1 MDFQKFNPKIHDS
14 SKVAELIINSTSY
27 HNFSGL
33 SLKELKNSLYSK
45 ITKNKFFFEN
55 IYLLVE
61 DNHYWGVII
70 FSYNKKSNS
79 LIKLA
84 KLLVNLKINEF
95 IEKLYLIF
103 LNNNIEIKNDDVY
116 LDLIY
121 IESKFRNDGK
131 GTFLLNKLI
140 QLIKHENKKQIVL
153 HVSSNNLV
161 ARNFY
166 EKLGFEYNVRYK
178 NIGDNNFLA
187 MTYNLNL
194 NLNEKRI

>member
-1 MDFQKFNPKIHDS
+1 MDFQKFNTKIHDS

-33 SLKELKNSLYSK
+33 SLKELKNNLYSK

-61 DNHYWGVII
+61 DNHYLGVII

-84 KLLVNLKINEF
+84 KLLLNLKINEF

-103 LNNNIEIKNDDVY
+103 LKNNIEIENDDVY

-140 QLIKHENKKQIVL
+140 ELIKLENKKQIVL
-153 HVSSNNLV
+153 HVGSNNLA

-166 EKLGFEYNVRYK
+166 EKLGFEYNIGHK
-178 NIGDNNFLA
+178 NIADNNFLA
-187 MTYNLNL
+187 MTYNLN
-194 NLNEKRI
+194 

>member
-1 MDFQKFNPKIHDS
+1 MDFQKFNTKIHDS

-27 HNFSGL
+27 HNFHGL
-33 SLKELKNSLYSK
+33 SLKELKNNLYSK

-61 DNHYWGVII
+61 DNLYLGVII

-84 KLLVNLKINEF
+84 KLLLNLKINEF
-95 IEKLYLIF
+95 IEKSYLIF
-103 LNNNIEIKNDDVY
+103 LKNNIEIENDDVY

-140 QLIKHENKKQIVL
+140 ELIKLENKKQIVL
-153 HVSSNNLV
+153 HVGSNNLA

-166 EKLGFEYNVRYK
+166 EKLGFEYNIGHK
-178 NIGDNNFLA
+178 NIADNNFLA
-187 MTYNLNL
+187 MTYNLN
-194 NLNEKRI
+194 

>member
-1 MDFQKFNPKIHDS
+1 MDFQKFNTKIHDS

-27 HNFSGL
+27 HNFHGL
-33 SLKELKNSLYSK
+33 SLKELKNNLYSK

-61 DNHYWGVII
+61 DNHYLGVII

-84 KLLVNLKINEF
+84 KLLLNLKINEF

-103 LNNNIEIKNDDVY
+103 LKNNIEIENDEVY
-116 LDLIY
+116 LYLIY

-140 QLIKHENKKQIVL
+140 ELIKLENKKQIVL
-153 HVSSNNLV
+153 HVGSNNLA

-166 EKLGFEYNVRYK
+166 EKLGFEYNIGHK
-178 NIGDNNFLA
+178 NIADNNFLA
-187 MTYNLNL
+187 MTYNLN
-194 NLNEKRI
+194 

>member
-1 MDFQKFNPKIHDS
+1 MDFQKFNTKIHDS

-27 HNFSGL
+27 HNFHGL
-33 SLKELKNSLYSK
+33 SLKELKNNLYSK

-61 DNHYWGVII
+61 DNHYLGVII

-84 KLLVNLKINEF
+84 KLLLNLKINEF

-103 LNNNIEIKNDDVY
+103 LKNNIEIENDDVY

-140 QLIKHENKKQIVL
+140 ELIKLENKKQIVL
-153 HVSSNNLV
+153 HVGSNNLA

-166 EKLGFEYNVRYK
+166 EKLGFEYNIGHK
-178 NIGDNNFLA
+178 NIADNNFLA
-187 MTYNLNL
+187 MTYNLN
-194 NLNEKRI
+194 

>member
-1 MDFQKFNPKIHDS
+1 VDFQKFNTKIHDS

-27 HNFSGL
+27 HNFHGL
-33 SLKELKNSLYSK
+33 SLKELKNKLYSK

-61 DNHYWGVII
+61 DNHYLGVII

-84 KLLVNLKINEF
+84 KLLLNLKINEF
-95 IEKLYLIF
+95 IEKSYLIF
-103 LNNNIEIKNDDVY
+103 LKNNIEIENDDVY

-140 QLIKHENKKQIVL
+140 ELIKLENKKQIVL
-153 HVSSNNLV
+153 HVGSNNLA

-166 EKLGFEYNVRYK
+166 EKLGFEYNIGHK
-178 NIGDNNFLA
+178 NIADNNFLA
-187 MTYNLNL
+187 MTYNLN
-194 NLNEKRI
+194 

>member
-14 SKVAELIINSTSY
+14 WGVAELIINSTSY
-27 HNFSGL
+27 HNISGL
-33 SLKELKNSLYSK
+33 SLKEFKNNIFSR
-45 ITKNKFFFEN
+45 IAENKFFFEN

-61 DNHYWGVII
+61 DNHYLGVII

-84 KLLVNLKINEF
+84 KLLLNLKISEF
-95 IEKLYLIF
+95 IEKSYLIF
-103 LNNNIEIKNDDVY
+103 LKNNIEIENDDVY

-140 QLIKHENKKQIVL
+140 ELIKLENKKQIVL
-153 HVSSNNLV
+153 HVGSNNLV

-166 EKLGFEYNVRYK
+166 EKLGFEYNIGHK
-178 NIGDNNFLA
+178 NIADNNFLA
-187 MTYNLNL
+187 MTYNLN
-194 NLNEKRI
+194 